1 MNYQG
6 KADLQLHLR
15 QPKQQKKQQ
24 KKQPEPLVAITDHF
38 VDITRVLHQVR
49 IITSLQNSEFP
60 VTHIDVSFEGLAHS
74 FVVDSSTVRDDQH
87 VFICSPISAVDL
99 PAFQVV
105 REARDFLEAAN
116 LLEEAAHSGKSDLFM
131 PAAMNAGLASEQ
143 YLKAFLV
150 ETDPDK
156 PSFVRMRKDLPK
168 GNPHDL
174 HHLYQ
179 IIPISLRQSLDAV
192 SESVSP
198 GFPLEE
204 LIKACSK
211 LFTTARYG
219 YEAASLQILRSE
231 VFELAP
237 HLDKVL
243 TEMTSCLTYEEW
255 PQAEHQNP
263 TDL

>member
-15 QPKQQKKQQ
+15 QPKQQKKQP
-24 KKQPEPLVAITDHF
+24 KPLHVAITDHC
-38 VDITRVLHQVR
+38 VDIKRVLHQVR

-143 YLKAFLV
+143 YLKEGL
-150 ETDPDK
+150 K
-156 PSFVRMRKDLPK
+156 
-168 GNPHDL
+168 
-174 HHLYQ
+174 
-179 IIPISLRQSLDAV
+179 
-192 SESVSP
+192 
-198 GFPLEE
+198 
-204 LIKACSK
+204 
-211 LFTTARYG
+211 
-219 YEAASLQILRSE
+219 
-231 VFELAP
+231 
-237 HLDKVL
+237 
-243 TEMTSCLTYEEW
+243 
-255 PQAEHQNP
+255 
-263 TDL
+263 